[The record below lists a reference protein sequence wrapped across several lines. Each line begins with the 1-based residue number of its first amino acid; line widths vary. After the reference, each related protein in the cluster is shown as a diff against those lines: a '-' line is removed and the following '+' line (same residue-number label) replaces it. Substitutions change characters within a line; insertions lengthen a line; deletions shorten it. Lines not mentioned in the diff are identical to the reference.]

1 MAWSQSDIDTLKA
14 AMAKGVKRVRYS
26 SGEVEYQSASEMMEL
41 LRTME
46 REVAADSSGGR
57 RVARVVSGF

>member
-26 SGEVEYQSASEMMEL
+26 SGEVEYQSVSEMMDL

-46 REVAADSSGGR
+46 REVNADGSVGR

>member
-1 MAWSQSDIDTLKA
+1 MAWSQSDIDTLKS
-14 AMAKGVKRVRYS
+14 AMGKGVKRVRYS
-26 SGEVEYQSASEMMEL
+26 SGEVEYQSVSEMMEL

-46 REVAADSSGGR
+46 REVNADSSGGR

>member
-1 MAWSQSDIDTLKA
+1 MAWSQSDIDALQA

-26 SGEVEYQSASEMMEL
+26 SGEVEYQSMDDMRKL
-41 LRTME
+41 LADMR
-46 REVAADSSGGR
+46 REVNADTSGGR

>member
-26 SGEVEYQSASEMMEL
+26 SGEVEYQSVSEMMDL

-46 REVAADSSGGR
+46 RELNADSSGGR